1 MHRFLSAI
9 LIGWMSVS
17 AVLAQPADS
26 ACEASINESFDVGRV
41 EALFLELE
49 RDPAQDLNSVVVSR
63 RGCIVAVRYLNGA
76 GPRSLH
82 DIRSAGKSVT
92 ATLVGIAIRQ
102 GLIDGV
108 DAPIARYLPPGMP
121 PAQQRIRV
129 VDLLTMRAGLDS
141 DDEDPDSAG
150 NEDQLDES
158 PAWLPFAYAVPMK
171 DAPGQRYVYSSL
183 TAFLAGAMVEHA
195 SGMTLHAFARKHLF
209 EPLGIVDTQW
219 RQGPQG
225 EGVGQG
231 NLRISARDMVRIGQ
245 LYLDGGEAGGQ
256 RLLDRAWSAQALF
269 PSVAIAD
276 QDPYA
281 DGYGYMWYSKTWPR
295 EGGPVRVHFASGNGG
310 NKIYLV
316 PALDLI
322 VAITS
327 SAYGQGYGQRRSEQ
341 ILLRLLDAIEL
352 GNSEHRADPP

>member
-1 MHRFLSAI
+1 MHRLLKMILVGLMPASA
-9 LIGWMSVS
+9 
-17 AVLAQPADS
+17 ALAQPA
-26 ACEASINESFDVGRV
+26 ASVCPGPPGETMDTARL

-49 RDPAQDLNSVVVSR
+49 RDTAQDLKGVVVSR
-63 RGCIVAVRYLNGA
+63 HGCIVAERYFNSD
-76 GPRSLH
+76 GPQSLH

-108 DAPIARYLPPGMP
+108 DAPIVRYLPPGMP
-121 PAQQRIRV
+121 AAQQRIRV

-141 DDEDPDSAG
+141 DDDDPDSAG
-150 NEDQLDES
+150 NEDLMDES
-158 PAWLPFAYAVPMK
+158 PAWIPFAYAVPMK
-171 DAPGQRYVYSSL
+171 QAPGQRYVYSSL

-209 EPLGIVDTQW
+209 EPLGIAETQW
-219 RQGPQG
+219 RQGPEG

-231 NLRISARDMVRIGQ
+231 NLRISARDMVRIGR
-245 LYLDGGEAGGQ
+245 LYLDDGVAGGQ
-256 RLLDRAWSAQALF
+256 RILDRAWVAQALS
-269 PSVAIAD
+269 PIVDIAD

-281 DGYGYMWYSKTWPR
+281 DGYGYMWYSKTYPL
-295 EGGPVRVHFASGNGG
+295 EGGAVRVHFASGNGG

-316 PALDLI
+316 PALDLV

-327 SAYGQGYGQRRSEQ
+327 SAYGQGRGQRRSER
-341 ILLRLLDAIEL
+341 ILLRLLDAIEAKS
-352 GNSEHRADPP
+352 GD

>member
-1 MHRFLSAI
+1 VL
-9 LIGWMSVS
+9 
-17 AVLAQPADS
+17 LAQPADN
-26 ACEASINESFDVGRV
+26 ACAAWPGETINAERLQ
-41 EALFLELE
+41 ALFLELQ
-49 RDPAQDLNSVVVSR
+49 RDPARDLKGVVVSR
-63 RGCIVAVRYLNGA
+63 HGCIVAERYFNGA
-76 GPRSLH
+76 GPQSLH
-82 DIRSAGKSVT
+82 DIRSAGKSIT

-108 DAPIARYLPPGMP
+108 DAPIARYLPPSMP
-121 PAQQRIRV
+121 PAQQLIRV

-141 DDEDPDSAG
+141 DDEHPDSAG
-150 NEDQLDES
+150 NEDRLDES

-209 EPLGIVDTQW
+209 DPLGIADTQW

-245 LYLDGGEAGGQ
+245 LYLEGGEAGGQ
-256 RLLDRAWSAQALF
+256 RLLDPAWVAQALS
-269 PSVAIAD
+269 PIVAIAD

-281 DGYGYMWYSKTWPR
+281 DGYGYMWYSKAWPR
-295 EGGPVRVHFASGNGG
+295 EGGPVRVHFASGSGG

-316 PALDLI
+316 PALGLV

-341 ILLRLLDAIEL
+341 ILLRLLNAIEL
-352 GNSEHRADPP
+352 GNSEHGADPP

>member
-1 MHRFLSAI
+1 MLRLLTALLVGPLSPCV
-9 LIGWMSVS
+9 L
-17 AVLAQPADS
+17 LAQPADN
-26 ACEASINESFDVGRV
+26 ACAAWPGETINAERLQ
-41 EALFLELE
+41 ALFLELQ
-49 RDPAQDLNSVVVSR
+49 RDPARDLKGVVVSR
-63 RGCIVAVRYLNGA
+63 RGCIVAERYFNGA
-76 GPRSLH
+76 GPQSLH
-82 DIRSAGKSVT
+82 DIRSAGKSFT

-108 DAPIARYLPPGMP
+108 DAPIARYLPSDMP

-150 NEDQLDES
+150 NEDRLDES
-158 PAWLPFAYAVPMK
+158 PAWLPFAYGVPMK
-171 DAPGQRYVYSSL
+171 DAPGERYVYSSL

-209 EPLGIVDTQW
+209 EPLGIADTQW

-256 RLLDRAWSAQALF
+256 RLLDRAWVAQALS
-269 PSVAIAD
+269 PIVAIAD
-276 QDPYA
+276 LDPYA

-316 PALDLI
+316 PALDLV

-341 ILLRLLDAIEL
+341 ILLRLLDAI
-352 GNSEHRADPP
+352 GPST

>member
-1 MHRFLSAI
+1 MPRLLSAI
-9 LIGWMSVS
+9 LFGWMATA
-17 AVLAQPADS
+17 AVLAQPTAS
-26 ACEASINESFDVGRV
+26 ACQTSRDEGVDVRRI
-41 EALFLELE
+41 EALFLDLE
-49 RDPAQDLNSVVVSR
+49 RDPARVLKRVIVSR
-63 RGCIVAVRYLNGA
+63 RGCQRCFNGD
-76 GPRSLH
+76 GPQLLH

-108 DAPIARYLPPGMP
+108 EAPIAQYLPPGMP

-141 DDEDPDSAG
+141 DDEDPESAG
-150 NEDQLDES
+150 NEDRLDES

-245 LYLDGGEAGGQ
+245 LYLDGGVAGGQ
-256 RLLDRAWSAQALF
+256 RLLDRAWVAQALS
-269 PSVAIAD
+269 PIVAIAD

-295 EGGPVRVHFASGNGG
+295 DGGPVRVH
-310 NKIYLV
+310 IRL
-316 PALDLI
+316 
-322 VAITS
+322 
-327 SAYGQGYGQRRSEQ
+327 GQRRQ
-341 ILLRLLDAIEL
+341 QDLPGPGPRLGRRHQLLGLRPGLRPAPL
-352 GNSEHRADPP
+352 RADPAAPP